1 MTQAETVAM
10 FETFRTTFGDAAVSV
25 AIAYDPNT
33 TITAN
38 GLRSNKT
45 LSRAIQRN
53 ATTTTA
59 DMGIWVRV
67 DAFTAEQAAHL
78 SGKAVTITR
87 GADVV
92 SQRIM
97 QTREHALGGL
107 MLLSLGDFDR
117 VTM

>member
-1 MTQAETVAM
+1 MDSAGTIAM
-10 FETFRTTFGDAAVSV
+10 FERLRTVFSDGALTV

-53 ATTTTA
+53 ATTATA

-67 DAFTAEQAAHL
+67 DAFTSEQAAHL